1 MNYADIKNADVTNG
15 PGVRISLFVSGC
27 PHHCPGCFNPE
38 TWSYDYGEPFA
49 EQEVEKIIG
58 MLDAPY
64 IQGLSLLGGE
74 PLAPKNQAAVL
85 DLSKQVK
92 GKLPGKDIWCYTGYL
107 YEDLLDGRVGEH
119 SQELLSYM
127 DVLVDGRFREE
138 FKDIRLRFRGSSNQR
153 IIDVPKSLMEGR
165 VIVNPMYF

>member
-38 TWSYDYGEPFA
+38 TWSYDYGEPFT

-85 DLSKQVK
+85 DLAKQVK
-92 GKLPGKDIWCYTGYL
+92 GKLLGKDIWCYTGYL

-153 IIDVPKSLMEGR
+153 IIDVPESLMEGR
-165 VIVNPMYF
+165 VVVNPMYS

>member
-1 MNYADIKNADVTNG
+1 M
-15 PGVRISLFVSGC
+15 R
-27 PHHCPGCFNPE
+27 
-38 TWSYDYGEPFA
+38 
-49 EQEVEKIIG
+49 
-58 MLDAPY
+58 
-64 IQGLSLLGGE
+64 
-74 PLAPKNQAAVL
+74 
-85 DLSKQVK
+85 
-92 GKLPGKDIWCYTGYL
+92 
-107 YEDLLDGRVGEH
+107 LDGRVGEH